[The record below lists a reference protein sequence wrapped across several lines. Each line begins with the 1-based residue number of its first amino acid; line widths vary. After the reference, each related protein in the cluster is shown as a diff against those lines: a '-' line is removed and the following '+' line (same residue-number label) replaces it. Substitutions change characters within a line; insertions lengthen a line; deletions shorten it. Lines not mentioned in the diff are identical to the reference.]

1 MMMSAVDSSLLY
13 FSIGETMSLNN
24 DELILNIKRQAK
36 RFSKYLSIPLGQAQ
50 ENLSTV
56 VYGCESW
63 GHLRTSLNA
72 ESFETEFLLLTALH
86 PKSDIILFKLL
97 DNNMSII
104 ISRFKMK
111 FSDQKLNDEITNI
124 IISTFGIEPSD
135 FKSKIN

>member
-1 MMMSAVDSSLLY
+1 
-13 FSIGETMSLNN
+13 MSLNN

-36 RFSKYLSIPLGQAQ
+36 RLSKKLSIPLGQAQ
-50 ENLSTV
+50 EGLSIV
-56 VYGCESW
+56 VYDSVSW
-63 GHLRTSLNA
+63 GELRTSVIA
-72 ESFETEFLLLTALH
+72 ESFDNEFLLLAALH
-86 PKSDIILFKLL
+86 PKADILLFKLL

-111 FSDQKLNDEITNI
+111 FSDQKLNEEIVRI